1 MQTKLTSYLQKL
13 AKSGSDEVIA
23 ESSDPIIPHLET
35 SLPTKVDLAPESFTE
50 QNELALQLIEKPEF
64 SRGEVN
70 ELFNGLGVTYVNEE
84 GMAGIYKKRMATL
97 QQYFTPSAISELI
110 VKVLNIPDQATILDN
125 TCGSGR
131 MFFHLP
137 NKKLITGI
145 EYEENAYK
153 IVKALYPQACII
165 QDDAIYHIFHNN
177 FDYVLINPPF
187 NIQWYAPNL
196 ENVGYKGAILS
207 HIACLEIA
215 TKAVKP
221 GGYVVAILPANTFQL
236 DSTIRFHSW
245 LMKQMQEVIRIELP
259 KTIFLRANY
268 PSTIF
273 IFRKVASDCF
283 NKVKECVLPA
293 LDKLQDLVADL
304 IKWEGYSDI
313 QKYAESR
320 TSVSPIV
327 ITPFEKSKVKRPE
340 RTYELMNSD
349 SVIVDHN
356 GNSLSLTPNGLV
368 AQLKIQNI
376 FARYNQH
383 KWDPSLKTYVSE
395 TSQLKSLNKIWGQ
408 DSSTVLDHTI
418 LNQLNQLNVKLT
430 VKPALPIYVE
440 KKRRWLKQQQVPM
453 EQWVK
458 ATETAEWTEVY
469 TGEGTRKT
477 LEHDYNLQ
485 KQRLISL
492 ATRFPFVNDLYEF
505 QKDDIVRASL
515 KDSIID
521 CSQMGLG
528 KTRKAITL
536 ALLRQSKRVLIVL
549 PTRLIHTWEKEFQ
562 KLNEGQP
569 KTDPLKYKIIEK
581 ESDCKRL
588 EQFSIISYH
597 TLSLKSW
604 YRNPNLNFADKLKRR
619 FKMIIAD
626 EAHAFSKKVSKRTLA
641 LRRLKA
647 KYWLFL
653 TGTPINNT
661 VKNLWSICDI
671 LFKAGTPRFP
681 YSTSEFRKEFVTV
694 EMVTREFDDTLCKGK
709 TSQQLPKIKNL
720 PEFLDLVKPM
730 WIRRLKEEP
739 KVCENVKI
747 VKPDIEVRELV
758 ADEEHW
764 RVYKQHLDHFAEL
777 FIQYL
782 HPELHEHD
790 RVKAAVVLA
799 QLGNL
804 QFVSTIPQHAKFDIF
819 EKPFQYKRSLTVIQT
834 EVLQAVQQ
842 YYKTEKILVIS
853 QRPDF
858 CTFMQTQLK
867 QQGIASGVFTGQVD
881 IEKRNQSLDRFE
893 SEDNFNVL
901 LCSINVIKEGINI
914 PTGTMVLMVDLDWTY
929 QKLEQAYS
937 RVLRP
942 ETRKSPKVVLLYYKG
957 FIDQYL
963 WQHIRAKKSAVL
975 EGIDHRTDVEN
986 VEWVHWKQFTIDMLK
1001 DLGYN
1006 LD

>member
-1 MQTKLTSYLQKL
+1 
-13 AKSGSDEVIA
+13 
-23 ESSDPIIPHLET
+23 
-35 SLPTKVDLAPESFTE
+35 
-50 QNELALQLIEKPEF
+50 
-64 SRGEVN
+64 
-70 ELFNGLGVTYVNEE
+70 
-84 GMAGIYKKRMATL
+84 
-97 QQYFTPSAISELI
+97 
-110 VKVLNIPDQATILDN
+110 
-125 TCGSGR
+125 
-131 MFFHLP
+131 
-137 NKKLITGI
+137 
-145 EYEENAYK
+145 
-153 IVKALYPQACII
+153 
-165 QDDAIYHIFHNN
+165 
-177 FDYVLINPPF
+177 
-187 NIQWYAPNL
+187 
-196 ENVGYKGAILS
+196 
-207 HIACLEIA
+207 
-215 TKAVKP
+215 
-221 GGYVVAILPANTFQL
+221 
-236 DSTIRFHSW
+236 
-245 LMKQMQEVIRIELP
+245 
-259 KTIFLRANY
+259 
-268 PSTIF
+268 
-273 IFRKVASDCF
+273 
-283 NKVKECVLPA
+283 
-293 LDKLQDLVADL
+293 
-304 IKWEGYSDI
+304 
-313 QKYAESR
+313 
-320 TSVSPIV
+320 
-327 ITPFEKSKVKRPE
+327 
-340 RTYELMNSD
+340 
-349 SVIVDHN
+349 
-356 GNSLSLTPNGLV
+356 
-368 AQLKIQNI
+368 
-376 FARYNQH
+376 
-383 KWDPSLKTYVSE
+383 
-395 TSQLKSLNKIWGQ
+395 
-408 DSSTVLDHTI
+408 
-418 LNQLNQLNVKLT
+418 
-430 VKPALPIYVE
+430 
-440 KKRRWLKQQQVPM
+440 M

-458 ATETAEWTEVY
+458 ATETAEWIEVY
-469 TGEGTRKT
+469 TEEGTRRA
-477 LEHDYNLQ
+477 LERDYTLQ
-485 KQRLISL
+485 KQRLMNL
-492 ATRFPFVNDLYEF
+492 ASRFPFINTLYEF
-505 QKDDIVRASL
+505 QKDDIIRASL

-528 KTRKAITL
+528 KTRKAIAL
-536 ALLRQSKRVLIVL
+536 ALLRKSKYVLIVL

-588 EQFSIISYH
+588 EKFNIISYH
-597 TLSLKSW
+597 TLSLKAW
-604 YRNPNLNFADKLKRR
+604 YGNANLNFADKLKRR

-681 YSTSEFRKEFVTV
+681 YTTSEFRKQFVTV
-694 EMVTREFDDTLCKGK
+694 EMVTREFDDTLCRGK

-720 PEFLDLVKPM
+720 PEFLDLVKYM

-747 VKPDIEVRELV
+747 VKPNIEIKEYV

-777 FIQYL
+777 FIKYL

-819 EKPFQYKRSLTVIQT
+819 EEPFQYKQSLTVIQT
-834 EVLQAVQQ
+834 EVLQMVRQ

-858 CTFMQTQLK
+858 CTFMQSKLK

-881 IEKRNQSLDRFE
+881 IEKRNQSLDKFE